1 MATSSPARLYC
12 TLVGAALVILG
23 VIGFFYSSGFGTG
36 DAKVG
41 RETDEVFGL
50 LAVNGWHNLVR
61 IALGIVALVAAG
73 STARSYALG
82 AGLLFLVLALW
93 GLLDSDDIILGLL
106 PLNSEDNV
114 LNLVLGL
121 TGVAAGAAT
130 TKPASE
136 RQPRPGPEA
145 EPAGERQPRP
155 DSDPAGKPRRG
166 PLGGR

>member
-12 TLVGAALVILG
+12 TLVGAALVIVG

-61 IALGIVALVAAG
+61 IALGIVALIAAG
-73 STARSYALG
+73 SAARSYALG

-93 GLLDSDDIILGLL
+93 GWLDSDGIILGLI
-106 PLNSEDNV
+106 PLDSEDNV

-136 RQPRPGPEA
+136 PRPGREG
-145 EPAGERQPRP
+145 EPAGEPQPRP
-155 DSDPAGKPRRG
+155 ESDPAGKPRRG

>member
-12 TLVGAALVILG
+12 TLVGAALVIVG

-61 IALGIVALVAAG
+61 IALGIVALIAAG
-73 STARSYALG
+73 SAARSYALG

-93 GLLDSDDIILGLL
+93 GWLDSDGIILGLI
-106 PLNSEDNV
+106 PLDSEDNV

-130 TKPASE
+130 RKATSK
-136 RQPRPGPEA
+136 PRPGREG
-145 EPAGERQPRP
+145 EPAGEPQPRP
-155 DSDPAGKPRRG
+155 ESDPAGKPRRG
-166 PLGGR
+166 PLGDR

>member
-12 TLVGAALVILG
+12 TLVGAALVIVG

-61 IALGIVALVAAG
+61 IALGIAALIAAG
-73 STARSYALG
+73 SAARSYALG
-82 AGLLFLVLALW
+82 AGLLFLVLAIW
-93 GLLDSDDIILGLL
+93 GWLDSDDIILGLI
-106 PLNSEDNV
+106 PLSSEDNV

-136 RQPRPGPEA
+136 RQPRPEPED
-145 EPAGERQPRP
+145 EPAGE
-155 DSDPAGKPRRG
+155 PAGNPRRG
-166 PLGGR
+166 PLSGR